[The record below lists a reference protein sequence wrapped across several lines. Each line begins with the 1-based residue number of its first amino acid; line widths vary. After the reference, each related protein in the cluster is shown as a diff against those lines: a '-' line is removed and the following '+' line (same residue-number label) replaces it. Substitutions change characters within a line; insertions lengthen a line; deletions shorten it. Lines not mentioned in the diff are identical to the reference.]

1 NLGNALAAEGRLDDA
16 VKAYELAIT
25 LSPRYAEAHNNLGG
39 AFTDQ
44 GKLDKAATCYER
56 AIVLGPD
63 YAEAHYNLGK
73 VLQLQCRFDEAKR
86 RYEQALSLQPNH
98 IEARNNLGNVLR
110 LQGQF
115 DEAAACFKR
124 ALETSPDNID
134 VLANLG
140 AVLLEQGRS
149 DEAWTAYERVLA
161 LAPDNA
167 DAIRMLGMRLALQ
180 ARLEEALAHFE
191 RALEI
196 DPDNKLARSD
206 YLMCLNYTDRTA
218 AEIFNAHRRFGE
230 VHERDL
236 PPPAPHLNDR
246 NPKRRLRVGYVSGDF
261 CNHSVAWFLAP
272 LLTAHDPAAVEV
284 FCYAEVVQPDAV
296 TERLKG
302 QADHWVS
309 TVGMSDQA
317 LAERIRAERIDILVD
332 LAGHTAHNR
341 LTMFALKPAPVQI
354 TWLGYPNTTGLS
366 AMDWRLVDA
375 VTDPPGEA
383 DGFATES
390 LVRLEDGFLCYGPPP
405 DAPEPAPPPCL
416 AAGVVTFG
424 SFNNPSKLGDA
435 TLDVWAKL
443 LERLPAARL
452 LLKGGAFSD
461 EAARQRFHARFE
473 QRGVAPERVVLKGYA
488 AHTAD
493 HLALYADIDIGLDPF
508 PYNGTTTTCEALWM
522 GVPVV
527 ALLGGRHAGRVSAS
541 LLTRVGLEELIARDA
556 QAYVDIAARLAGD
569 PARLAELRATLR
581 PRMAASPL
589 TDAPAFARKLER
601 AYRQMWTRWCDGGE
615 VEGP

>member
-44 GKLDKAATCYER
+44 GKLEKAATCYER
-56 AIVLGPD
+56 AIALKPD

-73 VLQLQCRFDEAKR
+73 ILHVQCRFDEAKR
-86 RYEQALSLQPNH
+86 RYEQALSLQPNY

-115 DEAAACFKR
+115 DEAAACFKL
-124 ALETSPDNID
+124 ALKTSPDNID

-196 DPDNKLARSD
+196 DPDNKLARGD
-206 YLMCLNYTDRTA
+206 LLMCLNYTDRTA
-218 AEIFNAHRRFGE
+218 ADEIFAAHRQFGE
-230 VHERDL
+230 IHERDL

-246 NPKRRLRVGYVSGDF
+246 DPERRLRVGYVSPDF
-261 CNHSVAWFLAP
+261 KEHATAWFLSP
-272 LLTAHDPAAVEV
+272 LLASHDHAAVEV
-284 FCYAEVVQPDAV
+284 FCYAEVANPDRRTAQL
-296 TERLKG
+296 EG
-302 QADHWVS
+302 MADHWRSSVRL
-309 TVGMSDQA
+309 SDQA
-317 LAERIRAERIDILVD
+317 LAERIRADRIDILVD
-332 LAGHTAHNR
+332 VAGHTAGNR
-341 LTMFALKPAPVQI
+341 LTMFALRPAPVQV
-354 TWLGYPNTTGLS
+354 TWLGYPNTTGLA
-366 AMDWRLVDA
+366 AMDYKLVDA
-375 VTDPPGEA
+375 VTDPENA
-383 DGFATES
+383 AAVWSTETLFRLDDGFI
-390 LVRLEDGFLCYGPPP
+390 CYGASSDDP
-405 DAPEPAPPPCL
+405 APAPPPCL
-416 AAGVVTFG
+416 AAGMVTFG
-424 SFNNPSKLGDA
+424 SYNNPVKLGEA
-435 TLDVWAKL
+435 TLDAW
-443 LERLPAARL
+443 ARL
-452 LLKGGAFSD
+452 LARTPASRLVLRGSAFHD
-461 EAARQRFHARFE
+461 AEGRERFHARFAR
-473 QRGVAPERVVLKGYA
+473 RGVGNERIELLDF
-488 AHTAD
+488 TAD
-493 HLALYADIDIGLDPF
+493 SAQVRAQYAQLDIALDPF

-527 ALLGGRHAGRVSAS
+527 ALLGDRHAARVSAS
-541 LLTRVGLEELIARDA
+541 LLTQVGLEELIATDV
-556 QAYVDIAARLAGD
+556 QAYVDIAARLAAD
-569 PARLAELRATLR
+569 PARLAEIRRTLR

-601 AYRQMWTRWCDGGE
+601 AYRQMWTRWCDSGAA
-615 VEGP
+615 